1 MVRPQLSESK
11 AAARLEQ
18 TLQPSMYENGDN
30 SSSERIDGTL
40 TLFIQ
45 TTIFDDHLLYF
56 NDICHLI
63 DCKFE

>member
-1 MVRPQLSESK
+1 MVRPQFSESK

-40 TLFIQ
+40 FIR
-45 TTIFDDHLLYF
+45 TTTFDDRLLYF
-56 NDICHLI
+56 NNVCQLKDY
-63 DCKFE
+63 KFE